1 MSQTKPTFKRKNR
14 VTGLGDAV
22 GTAIDGV
29 FRKRGFASRDII
41 TNWGAI
47 APTPYDKLTIPDKLS
62 WPRGEAGAEGA
73 ILYLRCAETYRHA
86 LAHEGDV
93 IAAAV
98 NRYFGYVLVGGVR
111 LSTMPFTPGSG
122 LKDKTPFVP
131 SDSVREKVDL
141 ALEGIE
147 DDGIKAALRKL
158 GHNLMSKKKQT

>member
-1 MSQTKPTFKRKNR
+1 MRETKPSYKRKNR
-14 VTGLGDAV
+14 TTGLGEAV

-29 FRKRGFASRDII
+29 FRKRGFASRDIV

-47 APTPYDKLTIPDKLS
+47 APAPYDKLTIPDKLA

-73 ILYLRCAETYRHA
+73 ILYLRCAEAYRHA

-111 LSTMPFTPGSG
+111 LSAMPFTPGSG
-122 LKDKTPFVP
+122 PKDDTVIVP
-131 SDSVREKVDL
+131 SEGVRTKVEN

-147 DDGIKAALRKL
+147 DDGIKSALRKL
-158 GHNLMSKKKQT
+158 GHNLMSKKK